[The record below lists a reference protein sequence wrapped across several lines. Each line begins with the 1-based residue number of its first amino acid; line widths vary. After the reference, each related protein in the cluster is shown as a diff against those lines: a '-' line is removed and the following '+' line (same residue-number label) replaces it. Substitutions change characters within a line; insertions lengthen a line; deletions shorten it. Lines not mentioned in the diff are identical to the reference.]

1 MPSLRRT
8 FSYPPVRSSPYPTSS
23 PSSALY
29 NASRAQGGHGHRRS
43 SGSDVSHRRV
53 LADIEWWRVAD
64 GQRLDQGDDFHQV
77 ERDQDADHGGP
88 ASNEQPA
95 TATILSLDDWSS
107 SWTSGSTLIIASL
120 PEEPHTPPTDRF
132 AELSIAPPTPES
144 AFLPLEIPALGD
156 DSGAPSHKRHRSV
169 TMPVFPTKTKLFDD
183 LLFNDFGN
191 YADFS
196 VSPLSSHLPL
206 LLN

>member
-77 ERDQDADHGGP
+77 EGDQDADQRGQ

-95 TATILSLDDWSS
+95 MAATLSLDDWSS
-107 SWTSGSTLIIASL
+107 PWTSGNTLIIASL
-120 PEEPHTPPTDRF
+120 PEVWRGV
-132 AELSIAPPTPES
+132 SQQS
-144 AFLPLEIPALGD
+144 
-156 DSGAPSHKRHRSV
+156 
-169 TMPVFPTKTKLFDD
+169 
-183 LLFNDFGN
+183 LLMLI
-191 YADFS
+191 YK
-196 VSPLSSHLPL
+196 
-206 LLN
+206 